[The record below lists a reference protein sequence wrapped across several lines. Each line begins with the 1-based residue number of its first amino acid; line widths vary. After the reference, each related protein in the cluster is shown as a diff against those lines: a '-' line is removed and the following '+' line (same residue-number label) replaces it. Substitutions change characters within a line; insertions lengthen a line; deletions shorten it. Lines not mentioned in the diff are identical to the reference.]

1 MLTVDEAL
9 LRADASD
16 DEALTVLAAEVRRLS
31 KEEGAREVSVF
42 LLAQAEKEIK
52 ELRRR
57 LCHVPPIQGTSIV

>member
-1 MLTVDEAL
+1 MLTIDEAL
-9 LRADASD
+9 LRADASG

-42 LLAQAEKEIK
+42 LLAQAEQEIK

-57 LCHVPPIQGTSIV
+57 LCHVPPIHGTNIV